1 MKALQL
7 ATWVAAVLATADGV
21 LAQNTV
27 IPPPPAATA
36 KKADAVPAAVPAP
49 ATTAPVTAP
58 ATAIGAPATT
68 PPTAPATNRVAVP
81 SQFRRPNPGTT
92 NPIPVTPGSGRP
104 TPGAPTFRP
113 GPGIPQPPTATGP
126 RPAGAN
132 PAGGPVSAAD
142 QEANDA
148 AVEAA
153 RAARDSGDL
162 DALIATVKFK
172 NMALEQVLDAWYAPL
187 TGRTVLRGQGLNMA
201 LQITYFPT
209 KALSVDETI
218 QALDTVMALNQIT
231 TIPMG
236 DNFILVVPSQQAMQ
250 MGAKFS
256 SNTGATNYAEAS
268 QFVTHVVQ
276 VKHIPAEEAAQL
288 VKVFASAQG
297 ANGTVALESTKTL
310 ILRDFAI
317 NVKRMIEVIEKVD
330 VEVEDEFILEV
341 IPIRYGKVEDIYQSL
356 QSVISGSGGGGGGLG
371 GLGTQGLGNQGG
383 FNQGGFNNSRR
394 GGGFG
399 RSGSGMNSGFNS
411 GFNNSSRGVGSG
423 FYPNQVAA
431 PVRVNQPTTGQ
442 TFQSRLNGAG
452 RGAQGQQGLGTLGEL
467 TQNANITPDMRSNS
481 LIVYARKKDIAKIK
495 EVVSKVD
502 TLLAQVLIEAIIM
515 EVSLGDTLNYGVTA
529 GQRPKAL
536 NGDPR
541 VVGGGTMNN
550 NGNVLGTG
558 QSFLGGLSSSSSN
571 FPSSAGLTYFM
582 QLGKN
587 WDLAA
592 NALATDSRVNVVQRP
607 RVLTSHATPGSFQVG
622 SEVPFVTGSFNGG
635 SFGNSTQIQRQ
646 FVGVALD
653 VVPFITPD
661 SLVVMEI
668 NQTIDQLGPTVS
680 IDGND
685 VPSTQTRSASST
697 VTVRNKEAILLGG
710 YISSNTSR
718 SKAGVPLLSSIPVLG
733 NLFSSRSRNGGR
745 TELMVLMRPTV
756 LPTPTDAANMAD
768 EERARLPG
776 VRVAEQEFEQTER
789 EENRKADKQNEAAK
803 KKAKK

>member
-1 MKALQL
+1 
-7 ATWVAAVLATADGV
+7 
-21 LAQNTV
+21 
-27 IPPPPAATA
+27 
-36 KKADAVPAAVPAP
+36 
-49 ATTAPVTAP
+49 
-58 ATAIGAPATT
+58 
-68 PPTAPATNRVAVP
+68 
-81 SQFRRPNPGTT
+81 
-92 NPIPVTPGSGRP
+92 
-104 TPGAPTFRP
+104 
-113 GPGIPQPPTATGP
+113 
-126 RPAGAN
+126 
-132 PAGGPVSAAD
+132 
-142 QEANDA
+142 
-148 AVEAA
+148 
-153 RAARDSGDL
+153 
-162 DALIATVKFK
+162 
-172 NMALEQVLDAWYAPL
+172 
-187 TGRTVLRGQGLNMA
+187 
-201 LQITYFPT
+201 
-209 KALSVDETI
+209 
-218 QALDTVMALNQIT
+218 
-231 TIPMG
+231 
-236 DNFILVVPSQQAMQ
+236 
-250 MGAKFS
+250 
-256 SNTGATNYAEAS
+256 
-268 QFVTHVVQ
+268 
-276 VKHIPAEEAAQL
+276 
-288 VKVFASAQG
+288 
-297 ANGTVALESTKTL
+297 
-310 ILRDFAI
+310 
-317 NVKRMIEVIEKVD
+317 
-330 VEVEDEFILEV
+330 
-341 IPIRYGKVEDIYQSL
+341 
-356 QSVISGSGGGGGGLG
+356 
-371 GLGTQGLGNQGG
+371 
-383 FNQGGFNNSRR
+383 
-394 GGGFG
+394 
-399 RSGSGMNSGFNS
+399 
-411 GFNNSSRGVGSG
+411 
-423 FYPNQVAA
+423 
-431 PVRVNQPTTGQ
+431 
-442 TFQSRLNGAG
+442 
-452 RGAQGQQGLGTLGEL
+452 
-467 TQNANITPDMRSNS
+467 
-481 LIVYARKKDIAKIK
+481 
-495 EVVSKVD
+495 
-502 TLLAQVLIEAIIM
+502 M
-515 EVSLGDTLNYGVTA
+515 EVSLNDTLNYGVTA